1 MMYMLDTNICIDMI
15 RRPASRVFGHIQQ
28 AQPGDIAI
36 STITLA
42 ELECGV
48 HKSSNP
54 AKNAKL
60 LIEVCSVLDILPF
73 DNNAATAYGI
83 VRSQLE
89 SKGMS
94 IGPLD
99 NLIAA
104 HALSLDITLVT
115 HNMKEFKRIKGLSLE
130 NWIRS

>member
-1 MMYMLDTNICIDMI
+1 MYMLDTNICIDMI
-15 RRPASRVFGHIQQ
+15 RRPASRVFDHIQQ
-28 AQPGDIAI
+28 VQPGDIAI

-42 ELECGV
+42 ELQCGV

-54 AKNAKL
+54 SKNAKL

-73 DNNAATAYGI
+73 DNNAAAAYGM

-89 SKGMS
+89 SKGIP

-99 NLIAA
+99 GLIAA
-104 HALSLDITLVT
+104 HALSLGITLVT
-115 HNMKEFKRIKGLSLE
+115 NNMREFKRIKGLNLE

>member
-1 MMYMLDTNICIDMI
+1 MYMLDTNICIDMI
-15 RRPASRVFGHIQQ
+15 RRPASRVFGRIQQ
-28 AQPGDIAI
+28 VQPGDIAI

-54 AKNAKL
+54 ARNARL
-60 LIEVCSVLDILPF
+60 LIEVCSVLEILPF
-73 DNNAATAYGI
+73 DDNAAAAYGI

-89 SKGMS
+89 SKGIP

-99 NLIAA
+99 ALIAA
-104 HALSLDITLVT
+104 HAFSLNITLVT
-115 HNMKEFKRIKGLSLE
+115 NNMGEFKRIKGLKLE
-130 NWIRS
+130 NWIRC

>member
-1 MMYMLDTNICIDMI
+1 MYMLDTNICIDMM
-15 RRPASRVFGHIQQ
+15 RRPSSRIFGHIQQ
-28 AQPGDIAI
+28 VQPGDIAI

-73 DNNAATAYGI
+73 DNNAAAAYGM

-89 SKGMS
+89 SKGIS

-115 HNMKEFKRIKGLSLE
+115 NNMKEFKRIKGLSLE

>member
-1 MMYMLDTNICIDMI
+1 MLDTNICIDMI

-28 AQPGDIAI
+28 VQPGDIAI
-36 STITLA
+36 SSITLA

-60 LIEVCSVLDILPF
+60 LIAVCSVLDILPF
-73 DNNAATAYGI
+73 DNNAAAAYGI

-89 SKGMS
+89 SKGVS

-104 HALSLDITLVT
+104 HALSLGITLVT
-115 HNMKEFKRIKGLSLE
+115 NNMKEFKRIKGLSLE

>member
-1 MMYMLDTNICIDMI
+1 MYMLDTNICIDMI
-15 RRPASRVFGHIQQ
+15 RRSASRVFGHIQQ
-28 AQPGDIAI
+28 VQPGDIAI

-60 LIEVCSVLDILPF
+60 LIEVCSVLEILPF
-73 DNNAATAYGI
+73 DNNAAATYGT

-89 SKGMS
+89 SKGIP

-99 NLIAA
+99 GLIAA
-104 HALSLDITLVT
+104 HALSLGITLVT
-115 HNMKEFKRIKGLSLE
+115 NNMREFKRIKGLSLE

>member
-1 MMYMLDTNICIDMI
+1 MMYMLDTNVCIDMI

-28 AQPGDIAI
+28 LEPGDIAI

-54 AKNAKL
+54 ARNAQL
-60 LIEVCSVLDILPF
+60 LIGVCSVLEILPF
-73 DNNAATAYGI
+73 DNNAAAAYGM

-89 SKGMS
+89 SKGVS

-104 HALSLDITLVT
+104 HALSLGITLVT
-115 HNMKEFKRIKGLSLE
+115 HNMREFKRIKGLSLE